1 MDKDMNKEKKKK
13 GIGQILGNIVTGFF
27 IVVLVLA
34 VIGYKGIFGYR
45 YLDILTSSMR
55 PTMPE
60 GTLVVIKE
68 TKASDLKVGDIITYL
83 PSKATD
89 YVTHRIKSINDN
101 GTFITKGDANNT
113 VDISPVSEKQIAGKV
128 VFKILYLGAIFMFIQ
143 KHAVFVIV
151 ILAFI
156 LFIPDVVRF
165 VVNKVSKEK

>member
-1 MDKDMNKEKKKK
+1 MNKDKEKKKK
-13 GIGQILGNIVTGFF
+13 GIGEILGNIVTGFF

-128 VFKILYLGAIFMFIQ
+128 VFKIPASEFNIAYVQDLNLLATKFISIT
-143 KHAVFVIV
+143 VYIENNRIV
-151 ILAFI
+151 
-156 LFIPDVVRF
+156 
-165 VVNKVSKEK
+165 KK